1 MTTLIDRITK
11 RIDELK
17 KSTCT
22 KSIVDELERVKAE
35 LTAVNGVDELIN
47 DYTLWMEA
55 EQNILKNADN
65 SERNFIH
72 IQKTKWKIE
81 VISQILKDLK
91 QTQVA
96 SQPNKT
102 IREWRIIDWKQVI
115 LEREI
120 DQPTE
125 ETLKDSQPKEV
136 KL

>member
-72 IQKTKWKIE
+72 IQKTK
-81 VISQILKDLK
+81 
-91 QTQVA
+91 
-96 SQPNKT
+96 
-102 IREWRIIDWKQVI
+102 
-115 LEREI
+115 
-120 DQPTE
+120 
-125 ETLKDSQPKEV
+125 
-136 KL
+136 